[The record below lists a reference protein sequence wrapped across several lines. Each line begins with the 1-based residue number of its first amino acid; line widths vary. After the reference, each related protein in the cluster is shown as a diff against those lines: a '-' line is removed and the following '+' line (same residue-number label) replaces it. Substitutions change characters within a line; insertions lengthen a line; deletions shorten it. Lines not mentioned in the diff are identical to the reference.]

1 MSNYAQFSDL
11 FKVAME
17 NSCKEFNWRPWVEE
31 ILATAKFKDIQET
44 ITNSLIECR
53 SLCPFCREP
62 CQLTAGEH
70 EHYCGSFHRPKGIN
84 GWHRIDSEEITIE
97 ECTKSILLN
106 HKFLYKNVLYNY
118 SDYKT
123 VDEIFKSWNI
133 LSQDSI
139 ESKYWQWVLH
149 TFQKNFVDYH
159 GVKQNDKINQNWSG
173 LTAEE
178 VIDDIEK
185 HYQNYIF
192 KTTI

>member
-1 MSNYAQFSDL
+1 MRNFYDL

-17 NSCKEFNWRPWVEE
+17 HSCKEFDWSQWVQE
-31 ILATAKFKDIQET
+31 ILAKGNFSIIQEI
-44 ITNSLIECR
+44 ITNSLIECK

-70 EHYCGSFHRPKGIN
+70 EHYCSSFHRPIGIS
-84 GWHRIDSEEITIE
+84 GWRRIYSEEITIE
-97 ECTKSILLN
+97 DCTKSILLN

-123 VDEIFKSWNI
+123 VDENFKSWNI
-133 LSQDSI
+133 LSQDLI
-139 ESKYWQWVLH
+139 EPKYWQWVLH
-149 TFQKNFVDYH
+149 TFQEDFVDYY
-159 GVKQNDKINQNWSG
+159 GVKRNDEINQNWSD

-178 VIDDIEK
+178 AIDDIEK